1 LRGIFNKENLQNE
14 FLHELTL
21 PTILTM
27 TRALI
32 FILCFLALT
41 AFGQAD
47 KYLVFSK
54 SDYPADKYSIKA
66 DTFNF
71 VDFKIELTQVKLTD
85 YKNANNTSVFCRI
98 WLIVKKGS
106 EIIDK
111 LFIRDCEGVGGCS
124 GIYASDKQP
133 IKGYFILS
141 KFGDYDGQIII
152 IDTSGKIKTYF
163 GGQYFL
169 SVDNKYL
176 FSTYDSDLAGL
187 TVYDLSQNKVLFTS
201 DTTRTYLADFYFCDN
216 KYFAIVSD
224 DIKRL
229 NETDIVTF
237 DFKTNNLIKST
248 VNDNYISKAKK
259 LKEYNVFT
267 YGPCSCGRTKDE

>member
-1 LRGIFNKENLQNE
+1 
-14 FLHELTL
+14 
-21 PTILTM
+21 M
-27 TRALI
+27 
-32 FILCFLALT
+32 T

-47 KYLVFSK
+47 KYLVFNK
-54 SDYPADKYSIKA
+54 AYYPKDKYSIKA
-66 DTFNF
+66 DTFEFKN
-71 VDFKIELTQVKLTD
+71 FKIELIQVKLAD
-85 YKNANNTSVFCRI
+85 NKNFDNTSLSCRI
-98 WLIVKKGS
+98 WLTVKS
-106 EIIDK
+106 NNEIRDK
-111 LFIRDCEGVGGCS
+111 LFFRDCEGVGGCS
-124 GIYASDKQP
+124 GIYASEKQP
-133 IKGYFILS
+133 IKDYFILS
-141 KFGDYDGQIII
+141 KFGDYEGQIII
-152 IDTSGKIKTYF
+152 IDISGTIKTYF

-201 DTTRTYLADFYFCDN
+201 DTIRTYLTDFYFCDN

-237 DFKTNNLIKST
+237 DFKTNNLIKSI
-248 VNDNYISKAKK
+248 VNDNYILKAKQ

-267 YGPCSCGRTKDE
+267 YGPCSCGRTENE

>member
-1 LRGIFNKENLQNE
+1 M
-14 FLHELTL
+14 HELTL

-27 TRALI
+27 TQALI
-32 FILCFLALT
+32 FILCFFAMT

-66 DTFNF
+66 DTFSF

-98 WLIVKKGS
+98 WLIVKRGS
-106 EIIDK
+106 EIMDK

-133 IKGYFILS
+133 IKDYFILS

-201 DTTRTYLADFYFCDN
+201 DSISTYLSDFYFYDKN
-216 KYFAIVSD
+216 YFAVVNEED
-224 DIKRL
+224 TLKQNQVDIM
-229 NETDIVTF
+229 TY
-237 DFKTNNLIKST
+237 DFKTNKLIKST
-248 VNDNYISKAKK
+248 VNATYIIKSKK
-259 LKEYNVFT
+259 LKGYNVFT